1 MTPQRCSQC
10 NEALPGGVRFCGQCG
25 TSAEVTR
32 VDARTLLS
40 KTFAATTLIPKA
52 AIKTAIQRAETAFG
66 VGRKG
71 DPTRILGSDART
83 GQRELVVLVNDVS
96 PSMEED
102 YDGTMI
108 KLDASIRASVNLILN
123 KHHIDPDDQIALV
136 TFHEKATLDMP
147 LTPTRHG
154 KCEMIRRVQ
163 SLRTRGAGTSLQAGL
178 ECAEK
183 ALDWSSS
190 NVVRRIIMLTDGHSG
205 NPAKIAADLKSQGV
219 VIDVIGVGKSP
230 RKVNE
235 KVLRQIASTV
245 EGELRYRFIRDQATL
260 VAHYTGLAMKTATA
274 IR

>member
-1 MTPQRCSQC
+1 MTPQRCSHC
-10 NEALPGGVRFCGQCG
+10 KEVLSGGVRFCSRCG

-32 VDARTLLS
+32 IDARTLLS
-40 KTFAATTLIPKA
+40 KTFAATSLIPNA
-52 AIKTAIQRAETAFG
+52 VMKTAIQRAETVFG
-66 VGRKG
+66 VGRSG
-71 DPTRILGSDART
+71 DSTRILGCDTRA
-83 GQRELVVLVNDVS
+83 GQRELVVLVNDDS
-96 PSMEED
+96 PSMNED

-108 KLDASIRASVNLILN
+108 KLDASSRASVNLILN
-123 KHHIDPDDQIALV
+123 KHQIDPDDQLALV
-136 TFHEKATLDMP
+136 TFHEKASLDMP
-147 LTPTRHG
+147 LTPTRQG
-154 KCEMIRRVQ
+154 KCEMIRSVQ
-163 SLRTRGAGTSLQAGL
+163 SLRTRGSGTSLQAGL

-183 ALDWSSS
+183 ALDWSSR
-190 NVVRRIIMLTDGHSG
+190 NVVRRIIMLTDGHGG
-205 NPAKIAADLKSQGV
+205 NPARIATDLKSHGV